1 MEILNRTLHVR
12 RYIVAVIFALAI
24 AATAGRVAAQTA
36 LFNASTTS
44 GCEPLTVNF
53 TNLST
58 NATSYYWMFG
68 NGNTSTLANPTTVY
82 TAPGTYTVTLVAI
95 NGTNRDTLVR
105 TSYIFVP
112 PSPIPDFSV
121 NTQVGCE
128 TGNSFT
134 FTNLT
139 VNGNTYA

>member
-1 MEILNRTLHVR
+1 MEILIRTFHVR
-12 RYIVAVIFALAI
+12 RLAAALI
-24 AATAGRVAAQTA
+24 LVLSCAALSDKVTAQTA

-53 TNLST
+53 SNLST

-82 TAPGTYTVTLVAI
+82 TSPGTYTVTLVAI
-95 NGTNRDTLVR
+95 NGANRDTLVR
-105 TSYIFVP
+105 SAYIFVP

-128 TGNSFT
+128 TGNSFA
-134 FTNLT
+134 FTNL
-139 VNGNTYA
+139 